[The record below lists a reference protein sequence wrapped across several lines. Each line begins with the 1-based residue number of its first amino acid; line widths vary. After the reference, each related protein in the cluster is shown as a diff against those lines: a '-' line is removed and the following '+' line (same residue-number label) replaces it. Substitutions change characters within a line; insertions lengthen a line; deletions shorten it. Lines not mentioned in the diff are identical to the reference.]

1 MPQTNRDS
9 RSQIC
14 SASTLVGLDIV
25 ESAVKMVGVRKSIAE
40 TRLVSL
46 WARSSDPFIL
56 RGVVSVVRSSL
67 LASLG
72 EDSRFVS
79 FYEEVQSKETAK
91 LASARQHETHT
102 EECPEPE
109 KSTVSSRTT

>member
-1 MPQTNRDS
+1 MFRFNVG
-9 RSQIC
+9 RSGHRRISGEDGRGPEIYCGDETGQF
-14 SASTLVGLDIV
+14 VG
-25 ESAVKMVGVRKSIAE
+25 M
-40 TRLVSL
+40 

-56 RGVVSVVRSSL
+56 RSVVSVVRSSL

-72 EDSRFVS
+72 DDSRFVS

-91 LASARQHETHT
+91 LASARQHETQT